1 MTAST
6 IATSLAV
13 VGGVGGLL
21 PLVGRYLATVFRWR
35 GAPGDSFARSRGPR
49 TRTLPRAPA
58 RPDVV
63 RADQRPDPL
72 SVAKAT

>member
-35 GAPGDSFARSRGPR
+35 GGAGRQLHPLERPEDADPSEGPSQ
-49 TRTLPRAPA
+49 T
-58 RPDVV
+58 
-63 RADQRPDPL
+63 
-72 SVAKAT
+72 